1 MEKIKVTSFIYH
13 AHSQPLANGNT
24 AIVDVLQ
31 FLSPKMFPTEF
42 SFNVSFGLYD
52 LFGQESIEVRYV
64 FRDPNNEIVNDTHN
78 ITVNIQQPDADFANH
93 VGAQMGVE
101 LRNIILKVP
110 GVYTSEV
117 YVNDE
122 LLGLYPIDVVQRK

>member
-13 AHSQPLANGNT
+13 SHNHPLSNGNT

-52 LFGQESIEVRYV
+52 LFGHETIEVRYV
-64 FRDPNNEIVNDTHN
+64 FRDPNNEIVNDTNN
-78 ITVNIQQPDADFANH
+78 IMVNIQQPEAGSANH
-93 VGAQMGVE
+93 VGAQMALE
-101 LRNIILKVP
+101 LRNVILKMP
-110 GVYTSEV
+110 GIYTSEV
-117 YVNDE
+117 YVNNE
-122 LLGLYPIDVVQRK
+122 LLGSYPIDVVQSK